1 MKSRLFRIM
10 GLILSAVL
18 LMSLLLPIQAAGSS
32 SNKAEAEVI
41 IFTLGLGDA
50 AEVYSIQPDGS
61 DLRRLTDN
69 SVVDW
74 HPRIA
79 PDGKK
84 IAMCRVEAEKAG
96 WS

>member
-50 AEVYSIQPDGS
+50 AEV
-61 DLRRLTDN
+61 
-69 SVVDW
+69 
-74 HPRIA
+74 
-79 PDGKK
+79 
-84 IAMCRVEAEKAG
+84 
-96 WS
+96 